1 MPINDRAI
9 TEVKKSVV
17 LLFAGQGA
25 QEVGMGLKLVEEY
38 PEAKKMFDMANER
51 LGFNLNEIMFEGPDD
66 ELTKTSVCQP
76 ALYLHGLA
84 TWEILKSRCPD
95 LMPVAAAGLSLG
107 EFTAYSAAGAY
118 SFERGLDIVS
128 KRGQYMESACN
139 ETKGSM
145 AAIIGGDEDSV
156 QNLASEFD
164 LDVANYNAPGQIVI
178 SGEIDKIKSAL
189 EKVKEYGAR
198 MGKELVV
205 AGAYH
210 SRLMVNAQNQLA
222 DELKNVSLSTPLFPV
237 ISNVEANEIS
247 GEEEIKSALERQVT
261 GSVRWSQSM
270 KFLIDQGHELF
281 IEFSPKPVL
290 AGLMARIK
298 KGSNVISVGDPSS
311 IDAAVESLS

>member
-1 MPINDRAI
+1 M
-9 TEVKKSVV
+9 KKSVV

-189 EKVKEYGAR
+189 QKVKEYGAR

-222 DELKNVSLSTPLFPV
+222 DELKNVSLSTPIFPV
-237 ISNVEANEIS
+237 ISNVEASEIS

-270 KFLIDQGHELF
+270 EFLIDQGHELF

>member
-1 MPINDRAI
+1 M
-9 TEVKKSVV
+9 KKSVV

-270 KFLIDQGHELF
+270 EFLIDQGHELF

>member
-9 TEVKKSVV
+9 NEVKKSVV

-38 PEAKKMFDMANER
+38 PEAKKMFDMANEQ

-270 KFLIDQGHELF
+270 EFLIDQGHELF

-298 KGSNVISVGDPSS
+298 KGTNVISVGDPSS

>member
-95 LMPVAAAGLSLG
+95 LLPVAAAGLSLG

-178 SGEIDKIKSAL
+178 SGEIDKI
-189 EKVKEYGAR
+189 
-198 MGKELVV
+198 
-205 AGAYH
+205 
-210 SRLMVNAQNQLA
+210 
-222 DELKNVSLSTPLFPV
+222 T
-237 ISNVEANEIS
+237 
-247 GEEEIKSALERQVT
+247 
-261 GSVRWSQSM
+261 
-270 KFLIDQGHELF
+270 
-281 IEFSPKPVL
+281 
-290 AGLMARIK
+290 
-298 KGSNVISVGDPSS
+298 
-311 IDAAVESLS
+311 

>member
-1 MPINDRAI
+1 M
-9 TEVKKSVV
+9 KKSVV

-84 TWEILKSRCPD
+84 TWEILKSKCPE

-270 KFLIDQGHELF
+270 EFLIDQGHELF

-298 KGSNVISVGDPSS
+298 KGTNVISVGDPSS

>member
-1 MPINDRAI
+1 M
-9 TEVKKSVV
+9 KKSVV

-270 KFLIDQGHELF
+270 EFLIDQGHELF

-298 KGSNVISVGDPSS
+298 KGTNVISVGDPSN
-311 IDAAVESLS
+311 IDAAVEYLS

>member
-1 MPINDRAI
+1 M
-9 TEVKKSVV
+9 KKSVV

-38 PEAKKMFDMANER
+38 PEAKKMFDMANEQ

-84 TWEILKSRCPD
+84 TWEILKSKCPE

-118 SFERGLDIVS
+118 SFEKGLDIVS

-145 AAIIGGDEDSV
+145 AAVIGGDEESV

-189 EKVKEYGAR
+189 QKVKEYGAR

-222 DELKNVSLSTPLFPV
+222 DELKNVSLSTPIFPV
-237 ISNVEANEIS
+237 ISNVEASEIS
-247 GEEEIKSALERQVT
+247 GEEEIKSSLERQVT

-270 KFLIDQGHELF
+270 EFLIDQGHELF

-298 KGSNVISVGDPSS
+298 KGTNVISVGDPSS

>member
-1 MPINDRAI
+1 
-9 TEVKKSVV
+9 
-17 LLFAGQGA
+17 
-25 QEVGMGLKLVEEY
+25 MGLKLVEEY

-270 KFLIDQGHELF
+270 EFLIDQGHELF

-298 KGSNVISVGDPSS
+298 KGTNVISVGDPSS

>member
-1 MPINDRAI
+1 
-9 TEVKKSVV
+9 VKKSVV

-270 KFLIDQGHELF
+270 EFLIDQGHELF

-298 KGSNVISVGDPSS
+298 KGTNVISVGDPSN
-311 IDAAVESLS
+311 IDAAVEYLS

>member
-1 MPINDRAI
+1 M
-9 TEVKKSVV
+9 KKSVV

-84 TWEILKSRCPD
+84 TWEILKSKCPE

-118 SFERGLDIVS
+118 SFEKGLDIVS

-145 AAIIGGDEDSV
+145 AAVIGGDEESV

-189 EKVKEYGAR
+189 QKVKEYGAR

-222 DELKNVSLSTPLFPV
+222 DELKNVSLSTPIFPV
-237 ISNVEANEIS
+237 ISNVEASEIS
-247 GEEEIKSALERQVT
+247 GEEEIKSSLERQVT
-261 GSVRWSQSM
+261 GSVRWAQSM
-270 KFLIDQGHELF
+270 ELLNDQGHELF

-298 KGSNVISVGDPSS
+298 KGTNVISVGEPSS

>member
-38 PEAKKMFDMANER
+38 PEAKKMFDMANVR
-51 LGFNLNEIMFEGPDD
+51 LGFNLNEIMFEGPDY

-95 LMPVAAAGLSLG
+95 LLPVAAAGLSLG

-222 DELKNVSLSTPLFPV
+222 DELKIVSLSTPLFPV

-270 KFLIDQGHELF
+270 EFLIDQGHELF

-298 KGSNVISVGDPSS
+298 KGTNVISVGDPSS

>member
-9 TEVKKSVV
+9 TEVKKPVV

-25 QEVGMGLKLVEEY
+25 QEVGMGLKLVKEY

-84 TWEILKSRCPD
+84 TWEILKSRCPE

-189 EKVKEYGAR
+189 QKVKEYGAR

-270 KFLIDQGHELF
+270 EFLIDQGHELF

>member
-1 MPINDRAI
+1 
-9 TEVKKSVV
+9 
-17 LLFAGQGA
+17 
-25 QEVGMGLKLVEEY
+25 
-38 PEAKKMFDMANER
+38 MFDMANER

-270 KFLIDQGHELF
+270 EFLIDQGHELF

>member
-1 MPINDRAI
+1 M
-9 TEVKKSVV
+9 KKSVV

-25 QEVGMGLKLVEEY
+25 QEVGMGLKLVEEC

-270 KFLIDQGHELF
+270 EFLIDQGHELF

-298 KGSNVISVGDPSS
+298 KGTNVISVGDPSS

>member
-1 MPINDRAI
+1 M
-9 TEVKKSVV
+9 KKSVL

-270 KFLIDQGHELF
+270 EFLIDQGHELF

-298 KGSNVISVGDPSS
+298 KGTNVISVGDPSS

>member
-9 TEVKKSVV
+9 TEVKKPVV

-145 AAIIGGDEDSV
+145 AAVIGGDEESV

-270 KFLIDQGHELF
+270 EFLIDQGHELF

-298 KGSNVISVGDPSS
+298 KGTNVISVGDPSS

>member
-1 MPINDRAI
+1 M
-9 TEVKKSVV
+9 KKSVV

-84 TWEILKSRCPD
+84 TWEILKSKCPE

-107 EFTAYSAAGAY
+107 EFTVYSAAGAY
-118 SFERGLDIVS
+118 SFEKGLDIVS

-145 AAIIGGDEDSV
+145 AAVIGGDEESV

-189 EKVKEYGAR
+189 QKVKEYGAR

-222 DELKNVSLSTPLFPV
+222 DELKNVSLSTPIFPV
-237 ISNVEANEIS
+237 ISNVEASEIS
-247 GEEEIKSALERQVT
+247 GEEEIKSALEGQVT

-270 KFLIDQGHELF
+270 EFLIDQGHELF

-298 KGSNVISVGDPSS
+298 KGTNVISVGDPSS

>member
-1 MPINDRAI
+1 M
-9 TEVKKSVV
+9 KKSVV

-84 TWEILKSRCPD
+84 TWEILKSKCPE

-118 SFERGLDIVS
+118 SFEKGLDIVS

-270 KFLIDQGHELF
+270 EFLIDQGHELF

>member
-1 MPINDRAI
+1 M
-9 TEVKKSVV
+9 KKSVV

-84 TWEILKSRCPD
+84 TWEILKSKCPE

-118 SFERGLDIVS
+118 SFEKGLDIVS

-145 AAIIGGDEDSV
+145 AAVIGGDEESV

-189 EKVKEYGAR
+189 QKVKEYGAR

-222 DELKNVSLSTPLFPV
+222 DELKNVSLSTPIFPV
-237 ISNVEANEIS
+237 ISNVEASEIS
-247 GEEEIKSALERQVT
+247 GEEEIKSSLERQVT

-270 KFLIDQGHELF
+270 EFLIDQGHELF

-298 KGSNVISVGDPSS
+298 KGTNVISVGDPSS

>member
-1 MPINDRAI
+1 
-9 TEVKKSVV
+9 
-17 LLFAGQGA
+17 
-25 QEVGMGLKLVEEY
+25 MGLKLVEEY
-38 PEAKKMFDMANER
+38 PEVKKMFDMANER

-270 KFLIDQGHELF
+270 EFLIDQGHELF

-298 KGSNVISVGDPSS
+298 KGTNVISVGDPSS